1 MDQSLQCLR
10 SEVVA
15 MATEALAVTGFRTSR
30 NDSRLLTQEKLC
42 GIVGG
47 ARDWESGTWTPL
59 ALTVTHCV
67 TLGESFPFPEPQLP
81 CLEK

>member
-15 MATEALAVTGFRTSR
+15 MATEALAITGFRTSR

-42 GIVGG
+42 GIVG
-47 ARDWESGTWTPL
+47 EHGTGSQGPGPHWP
-59 ALTVTHCV
+59 
-67 TLGESFPFPEPQLP
+67 
-81 CLEK
+81 